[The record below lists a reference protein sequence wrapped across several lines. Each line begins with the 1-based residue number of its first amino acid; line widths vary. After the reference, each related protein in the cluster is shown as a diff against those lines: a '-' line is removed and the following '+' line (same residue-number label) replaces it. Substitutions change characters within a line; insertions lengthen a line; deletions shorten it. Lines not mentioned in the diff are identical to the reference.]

1 MFPMSESPVRRRLS
15 TFIMHYECMVHS
27 CHLQM
32 GLAFGEVQRVV
43 DALLDEGGE
52 SNVSPLLPLGPLGL
66 GEI

>member
-15 TFIMHYECMVHS
+15 TFIMHYECIAHS

-32 GLAFGEVQRVV
+32 GLALGEVQGVV

-66 GEI
+66 GEF